1 MQQFVGPSYDFV
13 IVYSSRCTFSK
24 METNSAFG
32 ISTWTIRW
40 KKWENWLFK
49 KNSGKG
55 NIIMWQKECCYHE
68 NVCALYILMI
78 QNLQKQS
85 DAHKNLRLM
94 LYGLLSD
101 DGSLLS
107 QKV

>member
-1 MQQFVGPSYDFV
+1 
-13 IVYSSRCTFSK
+13 

-32 ISTWTIRW
+32 ISTWTIRG
-40 KKWENWLFK
+40 KKGESWLFK
-49 KNSGKG
+49 KHSGKG
-55 NIIMWQKECCYHE
+55 NNVLRCGFVNQK
-68 NVCALYILMI
+68 NVCAL

-107 QKV
+107 QKVTIILI